1 MSINTIT
8 LDEFKEICNYLID
21 NNKRLVDE
29 EKKPTAICLEGE
41 AGIGK
46 TESVMEIARNRG
58 MTIVKLNLAEIEEP
72 ADMLG
77 FPLKEYKL
85 KVRQKDDTFK
95 EEWVAHDLLD
105 LYLRSACEDFQ
116 LTGDVRMSYATPAWL
131 PREENPNGTII
142 FLDDFSRANSI
153 ILACILEL
161 INTGKY
167 ISWKLPKYTQIV
179 LSSNPDN
186 GMYQVTG
193 LDPAMQSRM
202 VNFPI
207 KFDINGWARW
217 AEITQLD
224 GRAIN
229 FALQYS
235 HELFD
240 TENKTINPRSY
251 TTFCNA
257 ISGLNNWDETKSL
270 AMILNIAK
278 GCFDDKNNVVGN
290 LFTMFIANKLDKLV
304 EPEKMLM
311 GAWDT
316 VKERVKEC
324 VYTENGNYR
333 PDIASVLSTRLL
345 NYISYYFD
353 QQGSKSDIVQKRLL
367 EFIDSDIMLFSED
380 LIYNVVKQL
389 ATNYASKMNKVII
402 HPKIRK
408 RLL

>member
-1 MSINTIT
+1 
-8 LDEFKEICNYLID
+8 
-21 NNKRLVDE
+21 
-29 EKKPTAICLEGE
+29 
-41 AGIGK
+41 
-46 TESVMEIARNRG
+46 
-58 MTIVKLNLAEIEEP
+58 
-72 ADMLG
+72 
-77 FPLKEYKL
+77 
-85 KVRQKDDTFK
+85 
-95 EEWVAHDLLD
+95 
-105 LYLRSACEDFQ
+105 
-116 LTGDVRMSYATPAWL
+116 
-131 PREENPNGTII
+131 
-142 FLDDFSRANSI
+142 
-153 ILACILEL
+153 
-161 INTGKY
+161 
-167 ISWKLPKYTQIV
+167 
-179 LSSNPDN
+179 
-186 GMYQVTG
+186 MYQVTG

-207 KFDINGWARW
+207 KFNINGWSRW
-217 AEITQLD
+217 AERSQLD

-235 HELFD
+235 SEIFES
-240 TENKTINPRSY
+240 ENKTINPRSY

-257 ISGLNNWDETKSL
+257 ISGLKDWSETKTL

-324 VYTENGNYR
+324 VYAENGNYR

>member
-1 MSINTIT
+1 
-8 LDEFKEICNYLID
+8 
-21 NNKRLVDE
+21 
-29 EKKPTAICLEGE
+29 
-41 AGIGK
+41 
-46 TESVMEIARNRG
+46 
-58 MTIVKLNLAEIEEP
+58 
-72 ADMLG
+72 
-77 FPLKEYKL
+77 
-85 KVRQKDDTFK
+85 
-95 EEWVAHDLLD
+95 
-105 LYLRSACEDFQ
+105 
-116 LTGDVRMSYATPAWL
+116 
-131 PREENPNGTII
+131 
-142 FLDDFSRANSI
+142 
-153 ILACILEL
+153 
-161 INTGKY
+161 
-167 ISWKLPKYTQIV
+167 
-179 LSSNPDN
+179 
-186 GMYQVTG
+186 MYSQ
-193 LDPAMQSRM
+193 
-202 VNFPI
+202 
-207 KFDINGWARW
+207 
-217 AEITQLD
+217 
-224 GRAIN
+224 
-229 FALQYS
+229 
-235 HELFD
+235 ELFD

-257 ISGLNNWDETKSL
+257 ISGLKNWDETKNL
-270 AMILNIAK
+270 AMILNVAK

-324 VYTENGNYR
+324 VYTENDNYR